1 MDRKYA
7 LGIFFGMAVLV
18 AVFFY
23 IGVTKA
29 ADISAW
35 VPKNMI
41 EGGGAVTAWVEKTRC
56 EAAGQGEC
64 FDVSKCDLSECK
76 IGAEEVDD
84 LTKPLYKAKSKVVA
98 CADKKDCIVKAQPVC
113 DVDGKNCVQHCP
125 VDENLIFSKDWTE
138 FYCTKLVGYEK
149 KLVRKMVVDDV
160 KKAAKQA
167 AKDAAIAKDTKLK
180 KAVQD
185 LKKAA
190 KDWATLNAAQK
201 DAALKDVL
209 TVLLKD

>member
-1 MDRKYA
+1 MERKYA
-7 LGIFFGMAVLV
+7 LGIFFSLLFVVMFMLGFAR
-18 AVFFY
+18 
-23 IGVTKA
+23 A
-29 ADISAW
+29 AELQAW
-35 VPKNMI
+35 VPKDMI
-41 EGGGAVTAWVEKTRC
+41 EGSGAVTAWVEKERC
-56 EAAGQGEC
+56 EAAGKGEC
-64 FDVSKCDLSECK
+64 FDISKCELSECK

-84 LTKPLYKAKSKVVA
+84 LSKPLYKAKSKVVA
-98 CADKKDCIVKAQPVC
+98 CADKKDCIMKAQPVC
-113 DVDGKNCVQHCP
+113 DEGGKNCVQHCP

-138 FYCTKLVGYEK
+138 LYCTKLVGYEK
-149 KLVRKMVVDDV
+149 KLVRKMVVDEV